1 MQTAKLLHQNF
12 SSAHGHLTAG
22 DPCLQILSVMLNTTS
37 VNLSYKTPKSQRA
50 INFDIDFKKSI
61 ARMLSVLQHALKI
74 FKCLL
79 SLDYLSF

>member
-37 VNLSYKTPKSQRA
+37 VSLSHKTPKSQRSL
-50 INFDIDFKKSI
+50 NFDTGLNK
-61 ARMLSVLQHALKI
+61 ACGVNMLTMK
-74 FKCLL
+74 LL
-79 SLDYLSF
+79 Y